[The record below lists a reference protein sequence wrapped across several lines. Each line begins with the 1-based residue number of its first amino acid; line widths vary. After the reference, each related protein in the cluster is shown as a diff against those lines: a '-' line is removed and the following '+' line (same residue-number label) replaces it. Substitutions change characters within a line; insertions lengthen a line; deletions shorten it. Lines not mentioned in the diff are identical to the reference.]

1 MIRVQLTI
9 RTKSGGAHVFH
20 HSFETHIEYTRYKL
34 VMKSTCGHDDELIF
48 KAHSLCAYDKK
59 QIKQKLG
66 A

>member
-9 RTKSGGAHVFH
+9 RTKSGGTHLFR
-20 HSFETHIEYTRYKL
+20 HSFQTHLDYTRYKL

-48 KAHSLCAYDKK
+48 KAHSLCAYDRKN
-59 QIKQKLG
+59 IKQKLG